1 LFTTKLFLENFN
13 ISLSLFAKNFPKEPA
28 GRCLSKLTKRLF
40 LLYSIISMLLI
51 PRLDKEFLNS
61 FMSLLSTVKTIFLA

>member
-1 LFTTKLFLENFN
+1 MTKLFLENFN

-28 GRCLSKLTKRLF
+28 GRCLSKLTKKLF

-51 PRLDKEFLNS
+51 PRLDN
-61 FMSLLSTVKTIFLA
+61 